1 MVIMGCRALRDCEQ
15 KSLLLSR
22 AVVEKLDSEGAELAL
37 KKARDLCE
45 RWIEQNPCSDLF
57 EWREVLKQPWA
68 EVRKVLLDETEKGC
82 QLRQSLPFCGVLS
95 RQERWRMLKFH
106 RNHDS
111 FTA

>member
-1 MVIMGCRALRDCEQ
+1 MVLMERRTLTKCEQ

-22 AVVEKLDSEGAELAL
+22 AVVEKLDSEGVELAL
-37 KKARDLCE
+37 RKARDLCE

-68 EVRKVLLDETEKGC
+68 GVRQVLLDETEKGC

-95 RQERWRMLKFH
+95 RPERWKLLKFH